1 MNLSSPTPQER
12 ARKYLTL
19 ALRELQSAGQRPIAE
34 RLSVS
39 ESTIS
44 RHISEGQLERS
55 IRMLAELGLKV
66 VPAEMKCFNPKDI
79 DAILHQAKCW
89 LAHVESSEQLWEQE

>member
-1 MNLSSPTPQER
+1 M
-12 ARKYLTL
+12 
-19 ALRELQSAGQRPIAE
+19 
-34 RLSVS
+34 S

-44 RHISEGQLERS
+44 RHISEGHLERS
-55 IRMLAELGLKV
+55 IRILAEVGLKV